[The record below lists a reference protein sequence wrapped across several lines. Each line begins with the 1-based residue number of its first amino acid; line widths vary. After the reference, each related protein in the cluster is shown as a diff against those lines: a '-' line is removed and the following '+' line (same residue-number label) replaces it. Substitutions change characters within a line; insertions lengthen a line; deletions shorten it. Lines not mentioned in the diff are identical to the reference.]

1 MKTFNLPDLGEGLP
15 EAEIVT
21 WHVKVGDT
29 VKVDQPLVSVETA
42 KAVVEVPSP
51 WSGKIAKLH
60 GAEGDVIPT
69 HAALVDFDIDG
80 GTAAAPS
87 GEKHAGLADTT
98 PPDDAPRK
106 PVKEDSGTVVG
117 NMPTSDDVL
126 EETAIVGRQRRGKA
140 PVKAAPSARALAK
153 QLGVDI
159 GRCAPSGRSGVVTA
173 KDVRAVADG
182 APRGRSASPPSPYTT
197 PAWQAPARR
206 DDVRYGEAEKLRGP
220 RRAMH
225 QSMSASRDQVMPC
238 TLFDDADIH
247 GWMPG
252 QDITGRVIR
261 AIVAGCRA
269 EPGLNAWYDGEQQS
283 RTLHERVDL
292 AMAVDT
298 PDGLIVPVL
307 RGVDALD
314 GAGLRSAI
322 DEVKVATRERTVSP
336 AQMKDP
342 TITLSN
348 FGMMAGRYATPVV
361 VPPQVAI
368 VGTGGIRHDVV
379 AVLGGIETHR
389 RIPLSLTF
397 DHRCITGGEA
407 CRFLAAMIQDLQRPF

>member
-1 MKTFNLPDLGEGLP
+1 MKTFKLPDLGEGLP

-21 WHVKVGDT
+21 WHVKAGDT

-60 GAEGDVIPT
+60 GSEGDVIPT
-69 HAALVDFDIDG
+69 HGPLADFDIDDG
-80 GTAAAPS
+80 AAGKADKS
-87 GEKHAGLADTT
+87 KLAETT
-98 PPDDAPRK
+98 PPEKADKTPIA
-106 PVKEDSGTVVG
+106 EDSGTVVG

-126 EETAIVGRQRRGKA
+126 EETAIVGRGRRGKA
-140 PVKAAPSARALAK
+140 PVKAAPSARALAR

-159 GRCAPSGRSGVVTA
+159 GRIEPSGRSGVVTA
-173 KDVRAVADG
+173 KDVKDHSSG
-182 APRGRSASPPSPYTT
+182 RGGTT
-197 PAWQAPARR
+197 ERGHAPAVPWTRPERR
-206 DDVRYGEAEKLRGP
+206 TDVTYGKPEKLRGP

-225 QSMSASRDQVMPC
+225 QSMCASRDTVMPC
-238 TLFDDADIH
+238 TLFDDADIQ
-247 GWMPG
+247 GWATG
-252 QDITGRVIR
+252 QDITVRVIR
-261 AIVAGCRA
+261 SIVAGCRA
-269 EPGLNAWYDGEQQS
+269 EPGLNAWFDGDEQT
-283 RTLHERVDL
+283 RILHEHVDL

-314 GAGLRSAI
+314 AAALRAAV
-322 DEVKVATRERTVSP
+322 DELKVATRERSVTP

-361 VPPQVAI
+361 VPPQVSI

-379 AVLGGIETHR
+379 AVMGGIETHR
-389 RIPLSLTF
+389 RIPISLTF
-397 DHRCITGGEA
+397 DHRCNTGGDA
-407 CRFLAAMIQDLQRPF
+407 CRFLAAMIQDLQRAF

>member
-1 MKTFNLPDLGEGLP
+1 MKTFKLPDLGEGLP

-21 WHVKVGDT
+21 WHVKVGDQ
-29 VKVDQPLVSVETA
+29 VKVDQPLLSVETA

-51 WSGKIAKLH
+51 WAGTIKKLH
-60 GAEGDVIPT
+60 GAAGDVVPT
-69 HAALVDFDIDG
+69 HSALVDFEVEG
-80 GTAAAPS
+80 
-87 GEKHAGLADTT
+87 GLADST
-98 PPDDAPRK
+98 PPEEAPRK
-106 PVKEDSGTVVG
+106 VVKEDSGTVVG
-117 NMPTSDDVL
+117 NMPTSDEVL
-126 EETAIVGRQRRGKA
+126 EETAIIGRGRRGKA

-159 GRCAPSGRSGVVTA
+159 GRCAPSGRSGVITA
-173 KDVRAVADG
+173 QDVRAANERGG
-182 APRGRSASPPSPYTT
+182 APTARAPAA
-197 PAWQAPARR
+197 PAWQAPAKR
-206 DDVRYGEAEKLRGP
+206 DDVNYGKPEKLRGP

-225 QSMSASRDQVMPC
+225 QSMSAARDQVMPC

-247 GWMPG
+247 GWLPG
-252 QDITGRVIR
+252 QDITARVIR

-269 EPGLNAWYDGEQQS
+269 EPALNAWYDGEQQS
-283 RTLHERVDL
+283 RVIHAHVDL

-314 GAGLRSAI
+314 GAGLRAAI
-322 DEVKVATRERTVSP
+322 NEVKVATRDRTVSP

-342 TITLSN
+342 TVTLSN

-368 VGTGGIRHDVV
+368 IGTGGIRHDVV
-379 AVLGGIETHR
+379 PVLGGIETHG

-397 DHRCITGGEA
+397 DHRCTTGGEA
-407 CRFLAAMIQDLQRPF
+407 CRFLAAMISDLQKAS

>member
-1 MKTFNLPDLGEGLP
+1 MKTFILPDLGEGLP

-21 WHVKVGDT
+21 WHVKVGDM

-42 KAVVEVPSP
+42 KAVVDVPSP
-51 WSGKIAKLH
+51 WTGRIAKLY

-69 HAALVDFDIDG
+69 HNPLVDFDIEG
-80 GTAAAPS
+80 SATAKPAAPA
-87 GEKHAGLADTT
+87 KAA
-98 PPDDAPRK
+98 
-106 PVKEDSGTVVG
+106 VKEDSGTVVG

-126 EETAIVGRQRRGKA
+126 EETAIIGRQRRGKA
-140 PVKAAPSARALAK
+140 PVKAAPSARALAREM
-153 QLGVDI
+153 GVDI
-159 GRCAPSGRSGVVTA
+159 ARCQPSGRAGVVTA
-173 KDVRAVADG
+173 KDVRDAASG
-182 APRGRSASPPSPYTT
+182 SAGRSTAPSSST
-197 PAWQAPARR
+197 PAWTPAARR
-206 DDVRYGEAEKLRGP
+206 EDVKYGVPEKLRGP

-225 QSMSASRDQVMPC
+225 QSMSLSRDSVMPC

-269 EPGLNAWYDGEQQS
+269 EPGLNAWYNGEEQV
-283 RTLHERVDL
+283 RTLHEHVDL

-307 RGVDALD
+307 RGVDRLD
-314 GAGLRSAI
+314 AGGLRAAI
-322 DEVKVATRERTVSP
+322 NEIKVATRERTVSP

-361 VPPQVAI
+361 VPPQVTI

-379 AVLGGIETHR
+379 PVLGGIETHK
-389 RIPLSLTF
+389 RIPISLTF

-407 CRFLAAMIQDLQRPF
+407 CRFLAAMIADLQKPY

>member
-1 MKTFNLPDLGEGLP
+1 MKTFKLPDLGEGLP

-21 WHVKVGDT
+21 WHVKVGDS
-29 VKVDQPLVSVETA
+29 VKVDQPLLSVETA
-42 KAVVEVPSP
+42 KAVVDVPSP
-51 WSGKIAKLH
+51 WTGTIKKLH
-60 GAEGDVIPT
+60 GAEGDMIPT
-69 HAALVDFDIDG
+69 HAALVDFDVDG
-80 GTAAAPS
+80 EATAAAA
-87 GEKHAGLADTT
+87 EMADTT
-98 PPDDAPRK
+98 PPEDAPRK
-106 PVKEDSGTVVG
+106 AVKEDSGTVVG
-117 NMPTSDDVL
+117 NMPTSDEVL
-126 EETAIVGRQRRGKA
+126 EETAIVGRGRRGKA

-153 QLGVDI
+153 ELGVDI

-173 KDVRAVADG
+173 KDVRAASSPSQRP
-182 APRGRSASPPSPYTT
+182 APSDWQ
-197 PAWQAPARR
+197 PAAKR
-206 DDVRYGEAEKLRGP
+206 DDINYGQPEKLRGP

-252 QDITGRVIR
+252 QDITARVIR

-269 EPGLNAWYDGEQQS
+269 EPCLNAWYDGEQQS
-283 RTLHERVDL
+283 RILHEQVDL

-307 RGVDALD
+307 RGVDRLD
-314 GAGLRSAI
+314 GGGLRAAI
-322 DEVKVATRERTVSP
+322 NDIKVSTRDRTVTP
-336 AQMKDP
+336 AQMKDA

-379 AVLGGIETHR
+379 PVLGGIETHR

-397 DHRCITGGEA
+397 DHRCITGGEG
-407 CRFLAAMIQDLQRPF
+407 CRFLAAMIADLQKPF

>member
-1 MKTFNLPDLGEGLP
+1 MKTFKLPDLGEGLP

-21 WHVKVGDT
+21 WHVKVGDM

-51 WSGKIAKLH
+51 WAGKIAKLY
-60 GAEGDVIPT
+60 GGEGDVIPT
-69 HAALVDFDIDG
+69 HNPLVDFDLDG
-80 GTAAAPS
+80 DNAEAPAPKKE
-87 GEKHAGLADTT
+87 EKK
-98 PPDDAPRK
+98 APESK
-106 PVKEDSGTVVG
+106 AIKEDSGTVVG
-117 NMPTSDDVL
+117 NMPTSDDLL
-126 EETAIVGRQRRGKA
+126 EETVIVGRGRRGKS

-153 QLGVDI
+153 ELGVDI
-159 GRCAPSGRSGVVTA
+159 ARCQPSGRGGVVVA
-173 KDVRAVADG
+173 QDVRAASSGGGRTAAPSSG
-182 APRGRSASPPSPYTT
+182 APSV
-197 PAWQAPARR
+197 PAWSAPTKRT
-206 DDVRYGEAEKLRGP
+206 DVQYGVKEKLRGP

-225 QSMSASRDQVMPC
+225 LSMSASRDAVMPC
-238 TLFDDADIH
+238 TLFDDADVH

-261 AIVAGCRA
+261 SIVAGCRA
-269 EPGLNAWYDGEQQS
+269 EPGLNAWYDGDAQE
-283 RTLHERVDL
+283 RILHEQVDL

-307 RGVDALD
+307 RGVDGLD
-314 GAGLRSAI
+314 AGGLRAAI
-322 DEVKVATRERTVSP
+322 NEVKVATRERTVTP

-361 VPPQVAI
+361 VPPQVTI
-368 VGTGGIRHDVV
+368 IGTGGIRHDVV
-379 AVLGGIETHR
+379 PVMGGIETHK
-389 RIPLSLTF
+389 RIPISLTF

-407 CRFLAAMIQDLQRPF
+407 CRFLAAMIADLQKPY

>member
-1 MKTFNLPDLGEGLP
+1 MKRMKTFKLPDLGEGLP

-21 WHVKVGDT
+21 WHVKVGDS
-29 VKVDQPLVSVETA
+29 VKVDQPLLSVETA
-42 KAVVEVPSP
+42 KAVVDVPSP
-51 WSGKIAKLH
+51 WTGTIKKLH
-60 GAEGDVIPT
+60 GAEGDMIPT
-69 HAALVDFDIDG
+69 HAALVDFDVDG
-80 GTAAAPS
+80 EATAAAA
-87 GEKHAGLADTT
+87 EMADTT
-98 PPDDAPRK
+98 PPEDAPRK
-106 PVKEDSGTVVG
+106 AVKEDSGTVVG
-117 NMPTSDDVL
+117 NMPTSDEVL
-126 EETAIVGRQRRGKA
+126 EETAIVGRGRRGKA

-153 QLGVDI
+153 ELGVDI

-173 KDVRAVADG
+173 KDVRAASSPSQRP
-182 APRGRSASPPSPYTT
+182 APSDWQ
-197 PAWQAPARR
+197 PAAKR
-206 DDVRYGEAEKLRGP
+206 DDINYGQPEKLRGP

-252 QDITGRVIR
+252 QDITARVIR

-269 EPGLNAWYDGEQQS
+269 EPCLNAWYDGEQQS
-283 RTLHERVDL
+283 RILHEQVDL

-307 RGVDALD
+307 RGVDRLD
-314 GAGLRSAI
+314 GGGLRAAI
-322 DEVKVATRERTVSP
+322 NDIKVSTRDRTVTP
-336 AQMKDP
+336 AQMKDA

-379 AVLGGIETHR
+379 PVLGGIETHR

-397 DHRCITGGEA
+397 DHRCITGGEG
-407 CRFLAAMIQDLQRPF
+407 CRFLAAMIADLQKPF

>member
-1 MKTFNLPDLGEGLP
+1 MKTFKLPDLGEGLP

-42 KAVVEVPSP
+42 KAVVDVPSP
-51 WSGKIAKLH
+51 WSGTIAKLH
-60 GAEGDVIPT
+60 GGEGDVIPT
-69 HAALVDFDIDG
+69 HSALVDFDIDG
-80 GTAAAPS
+80 DSTAGSTAA
-87 GEKHAGLADTT
+87 ETT
-98 PPDDAPRK
+98 PPEKAKREPIA
-106 PVKEDSGTVVG
+106 EDSGTVVG

-126 EETAIVGRQRRGKA
+126 EETAIVGRGRRGKA

-153 QLGVDI
+153 QLGVDL
-159 GRCAPSGRSGVVTA
+159 GGVSPSGRSGVVTA
-173 KDVRAVADG
+173 KDVRDQAG
-182 APRGRSASPPSPYTT
+182 GPPSASS
-197 PAWQAPARR
+197 APAARAGTPSTPWTPPPRR
-206 DDVRYGEAEKLRGP
+206 DDVTYGKPEKLRGP
-220 RRAMH
+220 RRSMN
-225 QSMSASRDQVMPC
+225 QSMSLSRDSVMPC

-247 GWMPG
+247 GWAPG
-252 QDITGRVIR
+252 NDITARVIR
-261 AIVAGCRA
+261 SIVAGCRA
-269 EPGLNAWYDGEQQS
+269 EPGLNAWFDGEAQE

-307 RGVDALD
+307 RGVDSLD
-314 GAGLRSAI
+314 GAGLRAAI
-322 DEVKVATRERTVSP
+322 DQVKLTTRERSVTP

-368 VGTGGIRHDVV
+368 VGTGGVRHDVV
-379 AVLGGIETHR
+379 AVMGGIETHR
-389 RIPLSLTF
+389 RIPISLTF

-407 CRFLAAMIQDLQRPF
+407 CRFLAAMIQDLQRAF